1 MILLLLFKKTLN
13 WERLTILKC
22 LHSYHPFDS
31 VLSSLHRIADNFNIL
46 QLMNYKKFIKDS
58 VLVSEIGL
66 GAWQLGNHSGWQPVS
81 EMGAVQLVEKSLE
94 YGINFFDTAPNYG
107 KGTGEERLGK
117 ALKGVDR
124 SKIVINT
131 KFGHTDLGKTNYEAG
146 YIRESLEGS
155 LKRLQVDYVDSL
167 IIHSPPSQYLDG
179 NKNDHY
185 GILERLIEEGK
196 IKAYGA
202 SLDTSDD
209 MKLLM
214 NTTSAKVIEAFF
226 NILHQDASNAFEMAK
241 EKEVGI
247 IVKIPL
253 DSGWLSGK
261 YNAEST
267 FQDIRKRWSRQDIHN
282 RARLV
287 NQVKELIGVNRNL
300 AQSALSFCLS
310 YDAVTTVI
318 PGSVNIAQL
327 TSNVESIN
335 TPISKELVEKLEDF
349 YLNEVKPIHLPW

>member
-1 MILLLLFKKTLN
+1 MKYN
-13 WERLTILKC
+13 R
-22 LHSYHPFDS
+22 Y
-31 VLSSLHRIADNFNIL
+31 
-46 QLMNYKKFIKDS
+46 IKNS
-58 VLVSEIGL
+58 ALVSEIGL
-66 GAWQLGNHSGWQPVS
+66 GAWQLGNNSGWQSMS
-81 EMGAVQLVEKSLE
+81 EKKAVELVEKSLE

-107 KGTGEERLGK
+107 HGTGEHRLGK

-131 KFGHTDLGKTNYEAG
+131 KFGLTDSGITNFNSD

-155 LKRLQVDYVDSL
+155 LRRLKVDYVDSL
-167 IIHSPPSQYLDG
+167 IIHNPPCKYLDG

-185 GILERLIEEGK
+185 QILEQLIEEGK
-196 IKAYGA
+196 TKAYGA
-202 SLDTSDD
+202 SLDTYED

-214 NTTSAKVIEAFF
+214 NTTNAKVIEAFF
-226 NILHQDASNAFEMAK
+226 NILHQDTSRAFAMAA

-267 FQDIRKRWSRQDIHN
+267 FNDIRSRWSKQDIQT
-282 RARLV
+282 RAQLV
-287 NQVKELIGVNRNL
+287 NRVKEIIQEKDNL
-300 AQSALSFCLS
+300 AQKAISFCLA
-310 YDAVTTVI
+310 YDAVSTVI
-318 PGSVNIAQL
+318 PGNVNIAQL

-335 TPISKELVEKLEDF
+335 NSISREFVEKLEDF
-349 YLNEVKPIHLPW
+349 YLNEVKQLNLPW

>member
-1 MILLLLFKKTLN
+1 MK
-13 WERLTILKC
+13 
-22 LHSYHPFDS
+22 
-31 VLSSLHRIADNFNIL
+31 
-46 QLMNYKKFIKDS
+46 YKRFIENEA
-58 VLVSEIGL
+58 LVSEIGL
-66 GAWQLGNHSGWQPVS
+66 GAWQLGNNSGWQRMS
-81 EMGAVQLVEKSLE
+81 EKDAAELVEKALE
-94 YGINFFDTAPNYG
+94 FGINFFDTAPNYG
-107 KGTGEERLGK
+107 YGTGEDRLGK

-131 KFGHTDLGKTNYEAG
+131 KFGHTDSGITNFNAD
-146 YIRESLEGS
+146 YIRESLDGS

-167 IIHSPPSQYLDG
+167 IIHNPPSEYLDG

-202 SLDTSDD
+202 SLDTYED

-214 NTTSAKVIEAFF
+214 NTTNAKVIEAFF
-226 NILHQDASNAFEMAK
+226 NILHQDTSRAFAMAI

-261 YNAEST
+261 YTSEST
-267 FQDIRKRWSRQDIHN
+267 FHDIRSRWSRQDIQT

-287 NQVKELIGVNRNL
+287 NSVKEIMQSKDDL
-300 AQSALSFCLS
+300 AQKAISFCLA
-310 YDAVTTVI
+310 YDAVSTVI
-318 PGSVNIAQL
+318 PGNVNIAQL

-335 TPISKELVEKLEDF
+335 SPISKGLVEKLEGF
-349 YLNEVKPIHLPW
+349 YLNEVMQLSLPW